1 MRFSKYYV
9 PTTREIPS
17 DAEIASHILCMRAGL
32 IKKSASGVYFFL
44 PLGLRVLKKI
54 EKIVREE
61 MDAAGAIEIL
71 MPVLQP
77 SEIWQKSGRWDSWGP
92 DMMRL
97 IDRNKREYCL
107 GPTHE
112 ELITSTVAPD
122 LLSYKK
128 LPINLYQIQV
138 KFRDEVRPRF
148 GLLRAREFIM
158 KDGYSFAR
166 NKEEQDEIYALM
178 YTAYRRIVERLGLQY
193 VVVEADSGLIGG
205 DVSHE
210 VVVLAN
216 SGESDIA
223 LCKRCGFSANVDM
236 MHLERENTNL
246 QNDLKIKIVDTPGK
260 RTIEELSAFLK
271 VPPSKIV
278 KTVLVSD
285 HDDNLYAALIRGDR
299 DLSLPKLSK
308 YIGRDVNFISGEFAE
323 KNGVLIGY
331 VGPVGLKNASK
342 IYADFELRGAKGM
355 VTGAN
360 QRDKHALNVDI
371 ERDVSGILWGDLTLP
386 TDGDHCPAC
395 KGKIKIQKGIEVGH
409 IFQLGTKYSKVLN
422 ATYVDEDGEQKEF
435 IMGCYGIGITRLLS
449 TIIEQRHDE
458 KGIAWPLSAAPFE
471 AAVLCLNQSDPLL
484 SSAAGKVY
492 TELIKADIEVI
503 YDDREE
509 RAGVKF
515 NDADLIGFPLVVIVG
530 KKFIDNGTFELRF
543 RKNGEC
549 FDIDAKD
556 IVSETAKAIK
566 RLWTELG
573 VKSLPA
579 V

>member
-1 MRFSKYYV
+1 MRFSKYYTA
-9 PTTREIPS
+9 TTRETPS
-17 DAEIASHILCMRAGL
+17 DAEIASHILSLRAGL
-32 IKKSASGVYFFL
+32 VNKSASGIYFFL

-61 MDAAGAIEIL
+61 MNTAGAIEIL

-77 SEIWQKSGRWDSWGP
+77 AEIWQKSGRWDSWGP

-122 LLSYKK
+122 LSSYKK

-166 NKEEQDEIYALM
+166 NKEEQDEIYASM
-178 YTAYRRIVERLGLQY
+178 HAAYKRIVERLGLQY
-193 VVVEADSGLIGG
+193 VVVEAESGLIGG

-223 LCKRCGFSANVDM
+223 ICESCNFSANVDM
-236 MHLERENTNL
+236 MKLERKNINL
-246 QNDLKIKIVDTPGK
+246 QGDLKIEIVDTPGK
-260 RTIEELSAFLK
+260 RTVEELSAFLK
-271 VPPSKIV
+271 VPSSKIV

-299 DLSLPKLSK
+299 DLSLSKLSK
-308 YIGRDVNFISGEFAE
+308 YLGRDINFISGEFAE
-323 KNGVLIGY
+323 KNGILIGY
-331 VGPVGLKNASK
+331 VGPVGLNNVAK

-355 VTGAN
+355 VTGVN
-360 QRDKHALNVDI
+360 QKDKHALNVDI
-371 ERDVSGILWGDLTLP
+371 KRDVSSIIWADITIP
-386 TDGDHCPAC
+386 VDGDVCPMC
-395 KGKIKIQKGIEVGH
+395 RSRIKIQKGIEVGH
-409 IFQLGTKYSKVLN
+409 IFQLGTKYSRVLD
-422 ATYVDEDGEQKEF
+422 ATYVDEDGEHKEF
-435 IMGCYGIGITRLLS
+435 VMGCYGIGITRLLS
-449 TIIEQRHDE
+449 AIIEQCHDE
-458 KGIAWPLSAAPFE
+458 KGIIWPISAAPFE
-471 AAVLCLNQSDPLL
+471 VAILCLNQSDSVLAT
-484 SSAAGKVY
+484 AAEVAY
-492 TELIKADIEVI
+492 QNLIEAGIEVI
-503 YDDREE
+503 YDDRDE

-515 NDADLIGFPLVVIVG
+515 NDTDLIGFPLVIIAG
-530 KKFIDNGTFELRF
+530 KKFIDKGTLELRI
-543 RKNGEC
+543 RKSGEY
-549 FDIDAKD
+549 FDIEAKN
-556 IVSETAKAIK
+556 IVSETVKVINQLWAEIK
-566 RLWTELG
+566 G
-573 VKSLPA
+573 
-579 V
+579 